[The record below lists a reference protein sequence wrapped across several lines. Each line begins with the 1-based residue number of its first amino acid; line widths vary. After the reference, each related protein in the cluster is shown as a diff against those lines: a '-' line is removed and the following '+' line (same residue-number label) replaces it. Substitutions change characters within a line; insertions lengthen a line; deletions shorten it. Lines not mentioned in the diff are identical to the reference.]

1 MDTNFKKAQLI
12 TWTMMTSVIV
22 LGAVAYSLSERN
34 GYSASSEAKMNFM
47 RGIIFLFS
55 ATQIALAFAIKKTIR
70 AMSSNTSSSRLLSLQ
85 IVVNAFCEVI
95 ALFGL
100 VLVFM
105 SKAFLDYIVFALI
118 SLSAFTFLFPKL
130 KDWEYK
136 TINEIAKD

>member
-1 MDTNFKKAQLI
+1 MEKNLNKARII
-12 TWTMMTSVIV
+12 TWAMMAGVIFFGVVAFSV
-22 LGAVAYSLSERN
+22 SDRN
-34 GYSASSEAKMNFM
+34 GYGASSEAKMNFM

-85 IVVNAFCEVI
+85 IVINAFCEVI

-105 SKAFLDYIVFALI
+105 SKSFLDYIIFALI
-118 SLSAFTFLFPKL
+118 SLLAFTFFFPKL
-130 KDWEYK
+130 KEWEHK
-136 TINEIAKD
+136 TIDGITKD